1 MSAPP
6 DWDWHTW
13 GSSPRWPVR
22 LPLRNIGGPGLA
34 IVFQW
39 VIPLGLVL
47 LGVALS
53 PSNDNR
59 QLLVFLVAI
68 LLFCAILATI
78 GLKQWSTLR
87 RMSYLEFGEGE
98 AILLAPPFF
107 KEPWVIPRADVA
119 SLTVHDRK
127 RRISDLLP
135 SRPAAPIP
143 SLAGYTG
150 GPNLTVLLGRVL
162 PLPPAARSLGV
173 RLTGVS
179 DPRAWLRAGRPVA
192 GLRLRLADPAVAELV
207 LRAWLPQASEPAQ
220 LDPGST
226 APGVV
231 SDARTRT
238 AQRRTIAVGALALV
252 VLLVVAPFTH
262 KPSILLGTALWGAV
276 AWTLIWLL
284 MRWALGLRRDA
295 AAKVAIATIVLAL
308 LVLIGLLERA
318 GPEWLLLGTT
328 LGGVLA
334 TVLSVFEAQ
343 LRRPAE

>member
-98 AILLAPPFF
+98 AILLAPAFF

-162 PLPPAARSLGV
+162 PLPPAAHSLGV

-179 DPRAWLRAGRPVA
+179 DPRAWPRAGRA
-192 GLRLRLADPAVAELV
+192 GAALLLPLADPAVAELV
-207 LRAWLPQASEPAQ
+207 LRTRMPEASAPAR
-220 LDPGST
+220 LDPAST

-231 SDARTRT
+231 GEATTR
-238 AQRRTIAVGALALV
+238 
-252 VLLVVAPFTH
+252 
-262 KPSILLGTALWGAV
+262 
-276 AWTLIWLL
+276 
-284 MRWALGLRRDA
+284 
-295 AAKVAIATIVLAL
+295 
-308 LVLIGLLERA
+308 
-318 GPEWLLLGTT
+318 
-328 LGGVLA
+328 
-334 TVLSVFEAQ
+334 
-343 LRRPAE
+343 